1 MFYPINIRNSHWT
14 LVIVLIQKKL
24 IVYRDALGNS
34 GRLYTNAI
42 KEYIFDEWHY
52 RKGIPMTQVQ
62 MDEWVEVPMPPVDSP
77 QQENGF
83 DCGMFVCMYADYML
97 NNLPELFFTK

>member
-1 MFYPINIRNSHWT
+1 MP
-14 LVIVLIQKKL
+14 
-24 IVYRDALGNS
+24 
-34 GRLYTNAI
+34 
-42 KEYIFDEWHY
+42 
-52 RKGIPMTQVQ
+52 QVQ
-62 MDEWVEVPMPPVDSP
+62 MDKWVEVPMPPIDSP